1 MKGEEQMKTD
11 AIKAELTW
19 IKPNSSFQSSDPV
32 QLPLCQGFISFW
44 VNDTDEEIYAEC
56 ISKTV

>member
-1 MKGEEQMKTD
+1 MKTD
-11 AIKAELTW
+11 VIKAELTW

-44 VNDTDEEIYAEC
+44 VNNTDEEIYAEC
-56 ISKTV
+56 ISETV